1 MSDWKRF
8 TREIPV
14 DQIPGEIRTEIQRHI
29 ELYNLGNILSE
40 AVVCIQ
46 SNSEKPKKGLFGSA
60 ETNRTVAILTPRWL
74 LWVVSGS
81 KTPVTV
87 TSALLNKVVI
97 QDYASSPLGKMM
109 PDSGIQVSGK
119 FTDVT
124 ENLTAFIGLESN
136 AAGQKFKE
144 LVIAAVQ
151 NSKK

>member
-74 LWVVSGS
+74 ASPGS
-81 KTPVTV
+81 TG
-87 TSALLNKVVI
+87 
-97 QDYASSPLGKMM
+97 SSVFCCSLP
-109 PDSGIQVSGK
+109 P
-119 FTDVT
+119 
-124 ENLTAFIGLESN
+124 
-136 AAGQKFKE
+136 
-144 LVIAAVQ
+144 
-151 NSKK
+151 